1 MFSPFAGLLF
11 DPTAVR
17 SVGDA
22 TSPPYDVID
31 PGERTALA
39 ARSQHNVVRLLLAD
53 DDDPSYAAAG
63 QLLAGWRRDGTLRLD
78 PIPRFYLYRMDYF
91 TPDGEP
97 RTARGILGAL
107 ELVELGDTVLPHE
120 ETMAKHRADR
130 LAVLTSTQANIDPI
144 IALSPAPGL
153 AGLIGEGDAPR
164 LDFTTPD
171 GIRHR
176 LSDVADPERVAAI
189 ESSVAAHP
197 VAIADG
203 HHRYTT
209 ALGYR
214 SSLEAAGAAGAG
226 CRAILAF
233 LAPAYGSGL
242 TVAPY
247 HRVFAS
253 FPFSPAAVA
262 DAFAVSAGEATVPHR
277 PGDLVVVLGAGGPAT
292 ALSPRPEALAQ
303 LPEPWREAG
312 TAVAREL
319 LYPRIGV
326 DEDQAE
332 YVSNAAAA
340 VAAAPAG
347 GAAMLVSAVSESAI
361 AAAGRMGI
369 RFPQKSTYFVPKP
382 RAGLVLRALGTD

>member
-11 DPTAVR
+11 DPTIVR

-31 PGERTALA
+31 PGERRALA
-39 ARSQHNVVRLLLAD
+39 ARSPHNVVRLLLAD
-53 DDDPSYAAAG
+53 ADDPSYAAAG
-63 QLLAGWRRDGTLRLD
+63 RLLAGWRRDGTLRLD
-78 PIPRFYLYRMDYF
+78 PTPRFYLYQMDYL
-91 TPDGEP
+91 TAGGEP

-107 ELVELGDTVLPHE
+107 ELVELGDRVLPHE
-120 ETMAKHRADR
+120 ETMAKLRADR
-130 LAVLTSTQANIDPI
+130 LAVLTATQANVDPI

-153 AGLIGEGDAPR
+153 AGLIGGGGAPR

-176 LSDVADPERVAAI
+176 LSDVADPEQVAAI

-214 SSLEAAGAAGAG
+214 TSLEAEGAAGPG
-226 CRAILAF
+226 CTAILAF
-233 LAPAYGSGL
+233 LAPASGSGL

-262 DAFAVSAGEATVPHR
+262 DAFTVSAGEPAVPLR
-277 PGDLVVVLGAGGPAT
+277 PGDLVVVHGAGGPAT
-292 ALSPRPEALAQ
+292 ALSPRPEALSR
-303 LPEPWREAG
+303 LPEPWRQAG

-319 LYPRIGV
+319 LYPRIGI
-326 DEDQAE
+326 DEDKAE
-332 YVSNAAAA
+332 YVSDAAAA

-347 GAAMLVSAVSESAI
+347 GAALLVSAVSESAI
-361 AAAGRMGI
+361 AAAGEMGI